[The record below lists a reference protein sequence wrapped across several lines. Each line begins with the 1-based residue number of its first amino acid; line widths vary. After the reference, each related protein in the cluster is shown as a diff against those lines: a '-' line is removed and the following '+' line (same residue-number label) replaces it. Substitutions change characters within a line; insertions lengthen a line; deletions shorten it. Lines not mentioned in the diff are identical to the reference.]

1 MKDFA
6 QLVDLASERV
16 GGRVIAANDEFFA
29 PKENLLKASKPVF
42 IEGKYTPRGKWMDGW
57 ETRRRREPGHD
68 WCIIRLGL
76 PGIVRGVVLDT
87 SHFKGNFPEHCS
99 IEACA
104 VDAKAGLKQLTGAQ
118 TQWVELLPKSTLEG
132 DTQNTF
138 AMHDARR
145 FTHLRLNIY
154 PDGGV
159 ARLRAHGEVVPD
171 EALRD
176 KPEIDLAAI
185 QSGARV
191 IASSD
196 EFFGAPQNMLMPG
209 RPKNMADGWETRRR
223 RGTGFD
229 WVILK
234 LGFPGTI
241 RWVEVDT
248 AHFKGNFPESC
259 SLEACNAE
267 GANADN
273 QPLFAAL
280 EWKEV
285 LPRARLKANALHIF
299 RREVRDTGRVSH
311 VRFNIFPD
319 GGVARLHII
328 GAPSRSG
335 NRAAGLRRLNSLSK
349 EEAEAAFLDCC
360 GSQEWASRMVSRR
373 PFEGIPQLFESA
385 DRIWAG
391 LRPDDWLE
399 AFRRHPPIGGKKAE
413 GKQSGTAGR
422 WSAKEQSGAKKA
434 SPATLGAL
442 ADANCAYHA
451 KFGHIFIIS
460 ATGKSSEEILSRLQQ
475 RLGNDPEA
483 ELRIAA
489 EEQRQI
495 TRLRLEKLLAQ

>member
-29 PKENLLKASKPVF
+29 PKGNLLRASKPVF
-42 IEGKYTPRGKWMDGW
+42 IEDKYTARGKWMDGW
-57 ETRRRREPGHD
+57 ETRRRREPGCD

-76 PGIVRGVVLDT
+76 PGIVHGVVVDT
-87 SHFKGNFPEHCS
+87 SHFKGNFPEQCS
-99 IEACA
+99 IEVCA
-104 VDAKAGLKQLTGAQ
+104 VDAKASLKQLTGAQ
-118 TQWVELLPKSTLEG
+118 TEWLELLPKSALKG
-132 DTQNTF
+132 DTQNIF
-138 AMHDARR
+138 AVHDTRR

-159 ARLRAHGEVVPD
+159 ARLRVHGEVVPD
-171 EALRD
+171 EALCE

-185 QSGARV
+185 ESGARV

-209 RPKNMADGWETRRR
+209 RARNMGDGWETRRR
-223 RGTGFD
+223 RGPGFD

-241 RWVEVDT
+241 CRIEVDT
-248 AHFKGNFPESC
+248 THFKGNFPESC

-267 GANADN
+267 VADAAN
-273 QPLFAAL
+273 QGLFAAL

-285 LPRARLKANALHIF
+285 LPRTKLKANALHIF
-299 RREVRDTGRVSH
+299 RREIRDAGSVSH
-311 VRFNIFPD
+311 ARFNIFPD
-319 GGVARLHII
+319 GGVARLHIF

-335 NRAAGLRRLNSLSK
+335 SRAGGLRGLNSLSK

-360 GSQEWASRMVSRR
+360 GSKEWVRQMVFHR
-373 PFEGIPQLFESA
+373 PFKAVPQLLETA

-391 LRPDDWLE
+391 VRPDDWLE

-413 GKQSGTAGR
+413 GKQSGTASR
-422 WSAKEQSGAKKA
+422 WSAKEQSGVKKA
-434 SPATLGAL
+434 SPATLAAL
-442 ADANCAYHA
+442 AEANRAYHE
-451 KFGHIFIIS
+451 KFGYIFIIC

-475 RLGNDPEA
+475 RLGSDPEA
-483 ELRIAA
+483 ELRTAA

-495 TRLRLEKLLAQ
+495 TRLRLEKLLAR